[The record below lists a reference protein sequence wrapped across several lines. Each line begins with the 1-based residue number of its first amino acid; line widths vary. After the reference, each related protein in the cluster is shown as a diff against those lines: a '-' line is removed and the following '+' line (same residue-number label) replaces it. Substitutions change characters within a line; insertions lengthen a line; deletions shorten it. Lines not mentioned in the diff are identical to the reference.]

1 MNNIAIIPARSG
13 SKGLKDKNIKDLCGA
28 PLFVYSYYAAKES
41 GMFDEIMMSTDSE
54 MYADIA
60 REYGV
65 SVPFLRSSEQSG
77 DNAGSWGVV
86 REVLRQY
93 AKRNVFFDT
102 VCLLQPTSPL
112 RVAEDICNGYQLL
125 EEKKSDAVTSVCE
138 MEHSPLWSMPLPD
151 DLSMEDFR
159 KNLDN
164 NGPRQNLATYYRLNG
179 ALYIRKIEYKGD
191 DVKILDS
198 NEYAYI
204 MNRKRSID
212 IDTMDDFE
220 IAEYMMKKQGESE
233 YDY

>member
-13 SKGLKDKNIKDLCGA
+13 SKGLKDKNIKDLCGV

-41 GMFDEIMMSTDSE
+41 GMFDEIMMSTDSK

-65 SVPFLRSSEQSG
+65 SVPFLRSSEQSS
-77 DNAGSWGVV
+77 DNAGSWSVV

-112 RVAEDICNGYQLL
+112 RAAEDICNGYQLL

-164 NGPRQNLATYYRLNG
+164 NGPRQNLTTYYRLNG

-220 IAEYMMKKQGESE
+220 IAEYMMKKTGGE
-233 YDY
+233 